1 MCTRLTD
8 GDHEEHRGAIDRSE
22 SGDGVAAKRV
32 CVEMGHDF
40 VLPFFIPPDLPAD
53 AKGNA
58 GAVPISFIGG

>member
-1 MCTRLTD
+1 MRTRLTD

-22 SGDGVAAKRV
+22 SGNGVAAKRV

-40 VLPFFIPPDLPAD
+40 VLPFFFRPACPVD

-58 GAVPISFIGG
+58 GGVPISFIGG